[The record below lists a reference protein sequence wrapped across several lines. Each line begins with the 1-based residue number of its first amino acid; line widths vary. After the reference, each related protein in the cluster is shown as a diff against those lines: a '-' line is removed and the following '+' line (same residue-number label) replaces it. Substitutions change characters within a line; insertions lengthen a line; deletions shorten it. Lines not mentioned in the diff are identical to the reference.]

1 MEQKSLQL
9 ALFSYVLDRMSILR
23 AYTAKTCDRKY
34 CSVGIWSRGVWGEA
48 GSGATARSNGAVF
61 SFREFPGPIGPWE
74 LTNRKY
80 CEVDVK

>member
-1 MEQKSLQL
+1 MTEN
-9 ALFSYVLDRMSILR
+9 
-23 AYTAKTCDRKY
+23 TAPLE
-34 CSVGIWSRGVWGEA
+34 SGAAGVWGEA

-80 CEVDVK
+80 CVVDVK